1 MHTEIH
7 QAQNPSVK
15 AGASGSRGQ
24 GLVDSE
30 RLGPTAQ
37 QLLAGFHAGLL
48 DTSFMT
54 SGELAMDQ
62 TMSDF

>member
-7 QAQNPSVK
+7 QPQNPSVK
-15 AGASGSRGQ
+15 AGAIGRGQ
-24 GLVDSE
+24 GSVDSE

-54 SGELAMDQ
+54 PGELAMDQ

>member
-24 GLVDSE
+24 GSVDSE
-30 RLGPTAQ
+30 RLQPTVQ
-37 QLLAGFHAGLL
+37 HLLGGFHAGLL
-48 DTSFMT
+48 DTSFMI
-54 SGELAMDQ
+54 SDDLAMDV
-62 TMSDF
+62 TMIG

>member
-7 QAQNPSVK
+7 QAQSSTVK

-24 GLVDSE
+24 GSVDSE
-30 RLGPTAQ
+30 RLEPTAQ
-37 QLLAGFHAGLL
+37 QLLGGFHAGLL

-54 SGELAMDQ
+54 SDDLAMDV
-62 TMSDF
+62 TMSG